1 MVVYKSCA
9 GVVLA
14 HGFGGTMP
22 SYLITRVVVIGTRGL
37 IYHNPQAE
45 EQREDDMVDSPD
57 GSGPSV
63 EDAQMGVA
71 RETHR
76 DGHGPPEMTRHSR
89 CALALRQRHIRVEC
103 DWSDAKGQT
112 CTTSTASAPASG
124 ACTSRSVE

>member
-1 MVVYKSCA
+1 MGGCVEVCINNALTHGMVVYKCCPD
-9 GVVLA
+9 VLWT
-14 HGFGGTMP
+14 HEFDGTIP
-22 SYLITRVVVIGTRGL
+22 SNLITTVVVVGTREL

-89 CALALRQRHIRVEC
+89 CALALRQAHPCGV
-103 DWSDAKGQT
+103 
-112 CTTSTASAPASG
+112 
-124 ACTSRSVE
+124 